1 MEERMKSKKRALAVL
16 AVLALVLAACGDDE
30 GGGEVDPDSL
40 ELVSPGT
47 LTICTDVPFPP
58 MEFEDT
64 ESELGYD
71 GFDIEL
77 SAAIAEDLGL
87 DATVATPGWD
97 AITGG
102 LAFENDDCDVA
113 AASITILPERE
124 ENVDFSDPYF
134 NGEQAL
140 LVKSDSGIAT
150 WEDLESVAV
159 QTGTTGE
166 IYAQDNWEGVE
177 IVSFEEAAGPYL
189 ALDAGD
195 VDGVLFDLVS
205 QQDVAN
211 NDDTLE
217 VVETYSTDEEYG
229 LATKDA
235 PNLLAAINAS
245 LAEFREDGTY
255 DEIYAKWFP
264 EA

>member
-30 GGGEVDPDSL
+30 GGGEVDPESL

-58 MEFEDT
+58 MEFEDADN
-64 ESELGYD
+64 ELGYD

-77 SAAIAEDLGL
+77 AATIADDLGL

-177 IVSFEEAAGPYL
+177 IVSFEDAAGPYL

-195 VDGVLFDLVS
+195 VDGVMFDLVS

-211 NDDTLE
+211 NDDTVE

-229 LATKDA
+229 LATKDT
-235 PNLLAAINAS
+235 PNLLEAINAS
-245 LAEFREDGTY
+245 LAKFREDGTY
-255 DEIYAKWFP
+255 DEIYDKWFP
-264 EA
+264 ET

>member
-1 MEERMKSKKRALAVL
+1 MKMNSKLIAVVALFAM
-16 AVLALVLAACGDDE
+16 VLAACGDGEE
-30 GGGEVDPDSL
+30 GGGDTSDL
-40 ELVSPGT
+40 ELVEPGT

-58 MEFEDT
+58 MEFEDSD
-64 ESELGYD
+64 SELGYD

-77 SAAIAEDLGL
+77 AAAIAEDLGL
-87 DATVATPGWD
+87 DPTVATPGWD

-102 LAFENDDCDVA
+102 LAFEDGQCDLA

-140 LVKSDSGIAT
+140 LVKNDSGINT

-166 IYAQDNWEGVE
+166 IYVQENWDGVE
-177 IVSFEEAAGPYL
+177 VVSFDEAAGPYL
-189 ALDAGD
+189 ALDAGE

-205 QQDVAN
+205 QQDVAD
-211 NDDTLE
+211 NDDTVS

-229 LATKDA
+229 LATKDS
-235 PNLLAAINAS
+235 PNLLAAVNET
-245 LAEFREDGTY
+245 LAEFRDDGTY
-255 DEIYAKWFP
+255 DDIYDNWFP

>member
-1 MEERMKSKKRALAVL
+1 MKLTSRMVAILAVF
-16 AVLALVLAACGDDE
+16 AMILAACGDGDE
-30 GGGEVDPDSL
+30 GGVDPGDL
-40 ELVSPGT
+40 ELVEAGT

-58 MEFEDT
+58 MEFEDSDT
-64 ESELGYD
+64 DLGYD

-77 SAAIAEDLGL
+77 AVAIAEDLGL
-87 DATVATPGWD
+87 EPTVATPGWD

-102 LAFENDDCDVA
+102 LAFEDGQCDVA

-124 ENVDFSDPYF
+124 ENVDFSSPYF

-140 LVKSDSGIAT
+140 LVKADSGIT
-150 WEDLESVAV
+150 SWEDLGSVAA

-166 IYAQDNWEGVE
+166 IYAEENWEGVE

-189 ALDAGD
+189 ALDAGE

-205 QQDVAN
+205 QQDVAD
-211 NDDTLE
+211 NDDTVV
-217 VVETYSTDEEYG
+217 VVETYATDEEYG
-229 LATKDA
+229 LATKDS
-235 PNLLAAINAS
+235 PNLLTAINES
-245 LAEFREDGTY
+245 LAELRDSGGY
-255 DEIYAKWFP
+255 DDIYEKWFP

>member
-1 MEERMKSKKRALAVL
+1 MKSKTRALAVL
-16 AVLALVLAACGDDE
+16 TVLALVLAACGDDE
-30 GGGEVDPDSL
+30 GGGEAGDL

-58 MEFEDT
+58 MEFENSD
-64 ESELGYD
+64 SELGYD

-77 SAAIAEDLGL
+77 STAIAEDLGL
-87 DATVATPGWD
+87 EPTVATPGWE

-102 LAFENDDCDVA
+102 LAFEDDQCDVA

-124 ENVDFSDPYF
+124 ENIDFSDPYF
-134 NGEQAL
+134 SGEQAL
-140 LVKSDSGIAT
+140 LVKADSGHST
-150 WEDLESVAV
+150 WEDLASVAV

-166 IYAQDNWEGVE
+166 IYAQENWEGVE
-177 IVSFEEAAGPYL
+177 IVSFEDAAGPYL
-189 ALDAGD
+189 ALDAGE

-211 NDDTLE
+211 NDDTVA
-217 VVETYSTDEEYG
+217 VVETYDTGEEYG

-235 PNLLAAINAS
+235 PNLLAAINDS
-245 LAEFREDGTY
+245 LAQFREDGTY
-255 DEIYAKWFP
+255 DEIFSKWFP
-264 EA
+264 ET

>member
-1 MEERMKSKKRALAVL
+1 MRSRKRVFTVLAVL
-16 AVLALVLAACGDDE
+16 AVVLAACGGED
-30 GGGEVDPDSL
+30 GGGDGVDTSDL
-40 ELVSPGT
+40 ELVTDGT

-58 MEFEDT
+58 MEFEDS

-77 SAAIAEDLGL
+77 AAAIAEELGL
-87 DATVATPGWD
+87 EATVATPGWD

-140 LVKSDSGIAT
+140 LVKDDSGIST
-150 WEDLESVAV
+150 WEDLGSVAV

-166 IYAQDNWEGVE
+166 IYVQENWEGVE
-177 IVSFEEAAGPYL
+177 VVSFEDAAGPYL
-189 ALDAGD
+189 ALDAGE

-205 QQDVAN
+205 QQDVAD
-211 NDDTLE
+211 NDDTVS
-217 VVETYSTDEEYG
+217 VVETYETDEEYG

-235 PNLLAAINAS
+235 PNLLEAINTT
-245 LAEFREDGTY
+245 LAEFRDDGTY
-255 DEIYAKWFP
+255 DDIYDKWFP
-264 EA
+264 ET

>member
-1 MEERMKSKKRALAVL
+1 MNSKKRALAVL
-16 AVLALVLAACGDDE
+16 AVLALVMAACGDGDE
-30 GGGEVDPDSL
+30 GGGDVDPDSL

-58 MEFEDT
+58 MEFEDPD
-64 ESELGYD
+64 SELGYD

-87 DATVATPGWD
+87 EPTVATPGWE

-124 ENVDFSDPYF
+124 ENVDFTDPYF
-134 NGEQAL
+134 SGEQAL
-140 LVKSDSGIAT
+140 LVKADSGIST

-166 IYAQDNWEGVE
+166 IYVQENWEGVE
-177 IVSFEEAAGPYL
+177 IVSFEDAAGPYL
-189 ALDAGD
+189 ALDAGE
-195 VDGVLFDLVS
+195 VDGVMFDLVS
-205 QQDVAN
+205 QQDVAD
-211 NDDTLE
+211 NDDTVE
-217 VVETYSTDEEYG
+217 VVETYDTGEEYG
-229 LATKDA
+229 LATKDT
-235 PNLLAAINAS
+235 PNLLEAINAS
-245 LAEFREDGTY
+245 LAEMREDGTY
-255 DEIYAKWFP
+255 DEIYNKWFP

>member
-1 MEERMKSKKRALAVL
+1 MKSTSRMVLILAVF
-16 AVLALVLAACGDDE
+16 AMVLAACGDGDE
-30 GGGEVDPDSL
+30 GGGDVGDL
-40 ELVSPGT
+40 ELVEPGT

-58 MEFEDT
+58 MEFEDSDT
-64 ESELGYD
+64 ELGYD

-77 SAAIAEDLGL
+77 AVAIAEDLGL
-87 DATVATPGWD
+87 EPTVATPGWD

-102 LAFENDDCDVA
+102 LAFEDGQCDVA

-124 ENVDFSDPYF
+124 ENVDFSEPYF

-140 LVKSDSGIAT
+140 LVKNDSGIST
-150 WEDLESVAV
+150 WEDLASVAV

-166 IYAQDNWEGVE
+166 IYVQENWEGVE

-189 ALDAGD
+189 ALDAGE

-205 QQDVAN
+205 QQDVAD
-211 NDDTLE
+211 NDDTVS
-217 VVETYSTDEEYG
+217 VVETYATDEEYG

-235 PNLLAAINAS
+235 PELLAAINES
-245 LAEFREDGTY
+245 LAELRENGTY
-255 DEIYAKWFP
+255 DDIYGKWFP